1 MPKGRLVVAGELQF
15 RQFYSL
21 AVIGG
26 TGLYDNARGTLSV
39 TRMGTRSVR
48 ELSSSGSWAEGATL
62 TT

>member
-39 TRMGTRSVR
+39 TRMGTRPVR
-48 ELSSSGSWAEGATL
+48 ELVVFRLVG
-62 TT
+62 